1 MAICATLQ
9 LIHVMGPPRDAYVYH
24 YSFDHSRFVVVV
36 VRMLFT
42 TQQRLQ
48 YQFSKALPRCET
60 FPEITAE
67 YT

>member
-1 MAICATLQ
+1 MAQCAVLQ
-9 LIHVMGPPRDAYVYH
+9 LMHVMRPPHDAYVYH
-24 YSFDHSRFVVVV
+24 YSFDRSRFVVV